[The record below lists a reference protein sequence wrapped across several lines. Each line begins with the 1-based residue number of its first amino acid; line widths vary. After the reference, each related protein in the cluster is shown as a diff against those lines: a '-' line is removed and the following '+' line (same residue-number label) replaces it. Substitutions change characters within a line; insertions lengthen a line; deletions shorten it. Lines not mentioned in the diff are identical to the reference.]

1 MKIIATLIRTV
12 ILAAFL
18 FLLSIQIAS
27 AQSASGN
34 GFSFI
39 KTKAIVVNDITYI
52 KFLITESNEE
62 VIYVVQRSFDGENY
76 SDIFMKK
83 GVKSPNKIP
92 LLYCCKDF
100 QAPTN
105 ATVFYRVKRVVKDDV
120 VYSQVFENKP
130 LNIEQTPVM
139 AQDEPEIK

>member
-1 MKIIATLIRTV
+1 MKTIATLIRTV
-12 ILAAFL
+12 ILATFL
-18 FLLSIQIAS
+18 FLLGIQIAS
-27 AQSASGN
+27 AQADN
-34 GFSFI
+34 EFSFI
-39 KTKAIVVNDITYI
+39 KTEAIVVNDITYI
-52 KFLITESNEE
+52 KFLITESDEE

-130 LNIEQTPVM
+130 LSIEQTQVM
-139 AQDEPEIK
+139 AQDEPEVK

>member
-1 MKIIATLIRTV
+1 MKTIATLIRTV
-12 ILAAFL
+12 ILATFL
-18 FLLSIQIAS
+18 FLLGIQIAS
-27 AQSASGN
+27 AQADN
-34 GFSFI
+34 EFSFI
-39 KTKAIVVNDITYI
+39 KTEAIVVNDITYI
-52 KFLITESNEE
+52 KFLITESDEE

-130 LNIEQTPVM
+130 LSIEQTPVM
-139 AQDEPEIK
+139 AQDEPEVK